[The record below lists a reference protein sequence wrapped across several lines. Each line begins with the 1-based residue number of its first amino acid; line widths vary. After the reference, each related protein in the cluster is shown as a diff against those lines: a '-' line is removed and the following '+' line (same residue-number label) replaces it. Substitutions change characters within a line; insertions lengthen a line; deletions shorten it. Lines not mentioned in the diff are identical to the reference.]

1 LGFASRRR
9 KVSPSKLD
17 LEHLDSD
24 LVMAF
29 LRDLEVTRKNA
40 ITTRN
45 ARLAAI
51 KSFFRFVE
59 HRVPSALDQVRRI
72 AAIPMKKSPTG
83 LIAHLEREEVQA
95 LLDAPT
101 PSTVA
106 GVRDLAMLH
115 LAIATGLRVS
125 ELIGLRLADLTL
137 RPQPSLLV
145 RGKGRRERLLPLWK
159 ETTAAVRRWLGLR
172 RPAPGVDAL
181 FLNARGGPMT
191 RSGFAYILSSHV
203 GRAAAHIPS
212 LRTKRV
218 SPHVLRHTCAMVTL
232 QATKDVRKVA
242 LWLGHAR
249 LETTEMYLRADPSE
263 KLEALAAGKAFRL
276 RPGRFPASDDLM
288 AVLAAARCP
297 RESDNRVAPPARRYA
312 K

>member
-1 LGFASRRR
+1 MTPLAPHLTAFLRVRLPIECNASPHTWSAYAYAFQLLLGFASRRC
-9 KVSPSKLD
+9 KVSPSKLE

-29 LRDLEVTRKNA
+29 LRDLEATRKNA

-83 LIAHLEREEVQA
+83 LIAHLEREEVHA

-145 RGKGRRERLLPLWK
+145 
-159 ETTAAVRRWLGLR
+159 
-172 RPAPGVDAL
+172 PGGIKVV
-181 FLNARGGPMT
+181 
-191 RSGFAYILSSHV
+191 V
-203 GRAAAHIPS
+203 G
-212 LRTKRV
+212 
-218 SPHVLRHTCAMVTL
+218 
-232 QATKDVRKVA
+232 
-242 LWLGHAR
+242 
-249 LETTEMYLRADPSE
+249 
-263 KLEALAAGKAFRL
+263 
-276 RPGRFPASDDLM
+276 
-288 AVLAAARCP
+288 
-297 RESDNRVAPPARRYA
+297 
-312 K
+312 